1 MEVWLDYRHSKETD
15 AISNHQFDK
24 IISQSPIKDTATLTY
39 SENSLFLDQT
49 LIGTKVL
56 ISDSYS
62 QSNAKKFIGSVAWIV
77 LEFEDWS
84 MIPIENLIAASQ
96 DTPTKIA
103 AKIRTPEE
111 AQGAGFAL
119 ETGVDA
125 LIVENEQDMIE
136 AAFIIKSQRGE
147 QEEIKFEE
155 SSPSDDIIIA
165 GSAVSD
171 KLLSEFAK
179 DNSLGGFEFLSC
191 IPGTVGGGIKMNA
204 GCFGREFKD
213 ILISI
218 QAITK
223 SGQVITIPVKEVN
236 FKYRDSKLSDDLI
249 FLSASFKGFKK
260 NLNLIENEMIELKK
274 KKELA
279 QPTRIKTSGSTF
291 KNPLDQTDK
300 KVWQLIK
307 ESVPDEK
314 SFGDAC
320 ISKKHCNFFVNK
332 GDAKFE
338 DMKRLIE
345 FVSES
350 VLKKTG
356 VKLEKEIKILE

>member
-1 MEVWLDYRHSKETD
+1 MSINLKELSSEFNNLKLDYDLKKKNWFNIGGKTKIYYKADNLKEL
-15 AISNHQFDK
+15 IKFLKKINQEKIFVLGGGSN
-24 IISQSPIKDTATLTY
+24 
-39 SENSLFLDQT
+39 T
-49 LIGTKVL
+49 LITDQKYNGVVIKL
-56 ISDSYS
+56 SNNFNNIS
-62 QSNAKKFIGSVAWIV
+62 
-77 LEFEDWS
+77 L
-84 MIPIENLIAASQ
+84 L
-96 DTPTKIA
+96 
-103 AKIRTPEE
+103 
-111 AQGAGFAL
+111 
-119 ETGVDA
+119 
-125 LIVENEQDMIE
+125 
-136 AAFIIKSQRGE
+136 
-147 QEEIKFEE
+147 
-155 SSPSDDIIIA
+155 SDDIIIA

-307 ESVPDEK
+307 ESVPTEK

-332 GDAKFE
+332 GDARFE

-356 VKLEKEIKILE
+356 VKLEREIKILE

>member
-1 MEVWLDYRHSKETD
+1 
-15 AISNHQFDK
+15 
-24 IISQSPIKDTATLTY
+24 
-39 SENSLFLDQT
+39 
-49 LIGTKVL
+49 
-56 ISDSYS
+56 
-62 QSNAKKFIGSVAWIV
+62 
-77 LEFEDWS
+77 
-84 MIPIENLIAASQ
+84 
-96 DTPTKIA
+96 
-103 AKIRTPEE
+103 
-111 AQGAGFAL
+111 
-119 ETGVDA
+119 
-125 LIVENEQDMIE
+125 
-136 AAFIIKSQRGE
+136 
-147 QEEIKFEE
+147 
-155 SSPSDDIIIA
+155 
-165 GSAVSD
+165 
-171 KLLSEFAK
+171 
-179 DNSLGGFEFLSC
+179 
-191 IPGTVGGGIKMNA
+191 MNA

-274 KKELA
+274 KKDLA

-307 ESVPDEK
+307 ESVPAEK

-356 VKLEKEIKILE
+356 VKLEREIKILE